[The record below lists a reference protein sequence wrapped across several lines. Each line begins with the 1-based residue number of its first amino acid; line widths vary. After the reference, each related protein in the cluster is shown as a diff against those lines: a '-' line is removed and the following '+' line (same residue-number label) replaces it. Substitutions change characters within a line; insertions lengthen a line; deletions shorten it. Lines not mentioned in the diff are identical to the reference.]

1 MSKLERRVVE
11 VAERALAARKVVSAI
26 DVLTG
31 LGWVR
36 AREVDTWRQGRL
48 DALERAT
55 AVEQARLVD
64 AVALLASWAGRA
76 GLEPGNAAYVAAS
89 RDRRELRFTLRGDDA
104 VERAF
109 RVQWV
114 SPELTPARRARL
126 AERQQAAPDLL
137 AHAPDGPWA
146 CASCGEPG
154 VTAPGAVA
162 GLAPPP
168 GAYQV
173 VEGDERLC
181 LGCADL
187 GHLVFL
193 PAGNAALSR
202 RAKKE
207 STLSA
212 VVVRFNR
219 RRKRYERQ
227 GILVEEAAL
236 ARAEDQCLADED
248 VRERRRGRDEVRRA
262 AADLSYQAGFAARI
276 AELFPGCP
284 PGRAEAIAR
293 HAGERSSGRVG
304 RSAAAR
310 LLDEQAVTLAV
321 VASVRHLDTD
331 YDALLMRGVPRREA
345 RDRIRTRIDQ
355 VLTGWRR

>member
-11 VAERALAARKVVSAI
+11 VAEKALAARKVVSAI

-48 DALERAT
+48 DALESAT

-64 AVALLASWAGRA
+64 AVSLLASWAGRA
-76 GLEPGNAAYVAAS
+76 GLEPGDAAYVAAS

-109 RVQWV
+109 RVHWL
-114 SPELTPARRARL
+114 SPALTPARRARL

-137 AHAPDGPWA
+137 AHAVDEPWA
-146 CASCGEPG
+146 CASCGET
-154 VTAPGAVA
+154 TAGF
-162 GLAPPP
+162 
-168 GAYQV
+168 QV
-173 VEGDERLC
+173 LEDDDRLC
-181 LGCADL
+181 LDCADL

-193 PAGNAALSR
+193 PAGDAALSR

-207 STLSA
+207 SGLSA
-212 VVVRFNR
+212 VVVRLNR
-219 RRKRYERQ
+219 RRKRFERR

-236 ARAEDQCLADED
+236 ARAEEQCLADED
-248 VRERRRGRDEVRRA
+248 VRERRRERDEVRRA
-262 AADLSYQAGFAARI
+262 AADLSYQAEFAARV
-276 AELFPGCP
+276 AALFPGCP
-284 PGRAEAIAR
+284 PDRARAIAA

-310 LLDEQAVTLAV
+310 LFDEQAVTLAV

-355 VLTGWRR
+355 VLTTWRRPR